1 MRPNTQYLN
10 RRRRAFTLVDV
21 IFSVLLLAMSS
32 LTVAALIPTMAR
44 GQHMSDETSKAT
56 QIAAK
61 EIELLRLVGYDNLT
75 RERLEELG
83 LIDVTE
89 EPDMTFSTLPEDHAM
104 GFSPASVLR
113 DGRGVVEVY
122 DVDPVVREVVVTV
135 YWTSAA
141 GKPRSV
147 SLTTMVG
154 KY

>member
-1 MRPNTQYLN
+1 MCPKRSNPN

-21 IFSVLLLAMSS
+21 IFSVLLLAMGS

-61 EIELLRLVGYDNLT
+61 EIELLRLVGYDNLS
-75 RERLEELG
+75 RERMEELG

-89 EPDMTFSTLPEDHAM
+89 DPEMTFSTLPEDHAM
-104 GFSPASVLR
+104 GFSPASALL
-113 DGRGVVEVY
+113 DGKGVVEIY
-122 DVDPVVREVVVTV
+122 DVDAAVREVVVTV

>member
-1 MRPNTQYLN
+1 MRPNTQYPN

>member
-1 MRPNTQYLN
+1 MRPKRSNPN

-21 IFSVLLLAMSS
+21 IFSVLLLAMGS
-32 LTVAALIPTMAR
+32 LTVAALMPTMAR

-113 DGRGVVEVY
+113 DGRGVVEIY
-122 DVDPVVREVVVTV
+122 DVDPVVREVIVTV